1 MKVLRLVPVMSLLA
15 ALDCIPIGFK
25 DAEKGKAVD
34 IGMDMNG
41 MTGSFVISLNTERK
55 QQETTK

>member
-15 ALDCIPIGFK
+15 ALDCIPMGFK
-25 DAEKGKAVD
+25 DAEKGKAIG

-41 MTGSFVISLNTERK
+41 MI
-55 QQETTK
+55 